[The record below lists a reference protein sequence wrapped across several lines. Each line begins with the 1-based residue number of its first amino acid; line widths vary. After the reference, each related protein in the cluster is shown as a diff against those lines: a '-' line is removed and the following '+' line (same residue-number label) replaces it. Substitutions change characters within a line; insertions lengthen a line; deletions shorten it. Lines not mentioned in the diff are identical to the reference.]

1 MGPGEFF
8 PLTSPSDTAGRWAL
22 FRQEGKRKLFHALG
36 VGYAFLYAGA
46 GRTVALWVLGT
57 GLGVGVI
64 VETLRLRNPA
74 LNRWLIDRFA
84 GIHRDKE
91 TTRPSGIVWTL
102 AGCFLTALL
111 VPDRDIVIAAMLYLT
126 VGDGLAGFVGRVWG
140 RWRVRGKSVEGSAA
154 CFFGSWAV
162 GALVLSPGGFE
173 TLWGAFLATV
183 VEALSPPPD
192 DNLTIPLLTG
202 LGVYAVR
209 RFL

>member
-1 MGPGEFF
+1 M
-8 PLTSPSDTAGRWAL
+8 TSPMETPDRWAV

-36 VGYAFLYAGA
+36 AGYALLYAVTD
-46 GRTVALWVLGT
+46 RPVALWALGA
-57 GLGVGVI
+57 GLAVGAI
-64 VETLRLRNPA
+64 VETVRLRNPA

-91 TTRPSGIVWTL
+91 TARPSGIVWTL
-102 AGCFLTALL
+102 AGCFLTSLL

-154 CFFGSWAV
+154 CFLGSWVV
-162 GALVLSPGGFE
+162 GALVLPSGAE
-173 TLWGAFLATV
+173 AIWGAFLATV

-202 LGVYAVR
+202 LGLHAVR